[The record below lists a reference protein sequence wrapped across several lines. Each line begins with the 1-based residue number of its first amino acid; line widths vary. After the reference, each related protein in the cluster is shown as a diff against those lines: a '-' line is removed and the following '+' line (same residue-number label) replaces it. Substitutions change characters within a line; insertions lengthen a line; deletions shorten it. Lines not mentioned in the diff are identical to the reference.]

1 VVLPARWRVDGG
13 VLLAAVPMETL
24 ALADAGPDAAVALT
38 IDETSE
44 WRARDMV
51 GAMVQGTG
59 SVYAMGRV
67 ETGERSL
74 KTAVRAIDPN
84 ADALVRI
91 APTRYVWWQG
101 WTSGSAEPGP

>member
-84 ADALVRI
+84 ADALV
-91 APTRYVWWQG
+91 
-101 WTSGSAEPGP
+101 GSAEPGP